1 MSLIITAPRQMLSP
15 SPYWRKTMPKVE
27 VEIVELVDNEYIL
40 ELSNRADCIGPL
52 TKQELLALLAALI
65 EWRRE
70 ES

>member
-1 MSLIITAPRQMLSP
+1 
-15 SPYWRKTMPKVE
+15 MPKVE